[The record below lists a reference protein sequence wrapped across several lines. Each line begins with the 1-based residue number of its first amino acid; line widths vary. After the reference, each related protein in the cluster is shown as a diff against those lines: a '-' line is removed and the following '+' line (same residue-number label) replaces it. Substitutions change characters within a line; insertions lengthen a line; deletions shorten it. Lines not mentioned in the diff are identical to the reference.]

1 MKQYIPSPVD
11 TSDIK
16 LPAQLMPLIED
27 MARNV
32 HEVWAKNRMAEY
44 KIVVIIL

>member
-11 TSDIK
+11 TSDIE
-16 LPAQLMPLIED
+16 LPSQLMPLIED

-32 HEVWAKNRMAEY
+32 HAVRAINSMEGVR
-44 KIVVIIL
+44 